1 MFADGTHISSFVS
14 KLVQEKCK
22 PKLDVSSSINDLDKN
37 SQTDR
42 PLRRGNGIANSTM
55 SLGVQRN
62 GLQYRSQKSL
72 NSGGG
77 SNNILNDDLEESAI
91 FEIENMDF
99 LDYEDYQGVCVMI
112 ELPNYTN
119 LIQSLADRG
128 SVSTQMIARSVEVY
142 LSKVT
147 ME

>member
-1 MFADGTHISSFVS
+1 M
-14 KLVQEKCK
+14 E
-22 PKLDVSSSINDLDKN
+22 DLEKN

-42 PLRRGNGIANSTM
+42 PLRRGNGIGNSTM

-62 GLQYRSQKSL
+62 GQQYKSQKSL
-72 NSGGG
+72 NSAGG

-119 LIQSLADRG
+119 LIQSLALRG
-128 SVSTQMIARSVEVY
+128 NVSTQMIARSVEVY
-142 LSKVT
+142 LSKVNYINKGDRYFYRLWSRFGT
-147 ME
+147 LSHE